1 MEKNIRS
8 SQLFPEARGAV
19 LATQASRYIL
29 FFKDQRSREV
39 NLRNSRDSA
48 YGDECDGDAQD
59 SDEDESD
66 SDEDELDSDEDHTD
80 ERGYESSPC

>member
-1 MEKNIRS
+1 M
-8 SQLFPEARGAV
+8 
-19 LATQASRYIL
+19 
-29 FFKDQRSREV
+29 
-39 NLRNSRDSA
+39 NLRTSRDSA